1 MVRKR
6 LHAVALVAL
15 FAAGAA
21 CAQTNI
27 DSGMLPTVGGIRFAA
42 DVVATPSIE
51 GRGAIEITYAVI
63 YDELLFLK
71 TEDGKFRS
79 RLEVTAVVYDEEG
92 RQIAGDS
99 WRKTVETD
107 SYEQTNSRAEALRE
121 VITLPV
127 EPGTY
132 RLKLEIRSLDTRAFG
147 VTERRI
153 DVPEIAPG
161 GLAIGTLIFERRKYA
176 DPEAANIFARNPTR
190 EYGEE
195 YPTVRLRIPIYA
207 DPGTRL
213 ELRWS
218 VVDGDRLTQLS
229 GVDTVAQSS
238 FLTEYVR
245 EFSVLG
251 LQVGP
256 YIMRVDVRPT
266 TGGDEEIARSRFL
279 VITSPKSWGEDFEKM
294 VAQISYVATRDE
306 VERILDADPEDR
318 DRAWQDFWDSRDPD
332 PATPEN
338 EFKIEF
344 LRRLGYA
351 NTRFRSV
358 VEGWQTDM
366 GRVYIQYGEP
376 DDIDSQPIGKML
388 HAWET
393 WYYYSEHKKFIF
405 VDKEG
410 FGEFRLVETSPI

>member
-1 MVRKR
+1 MFRTR
-6 LHAVALVAL
+6 ILLAALAAL
-15 FAAGAA
+15 LASGGAR
-21 CAQTNI
+21 AQTNI
-27 DSGMLPTVGGIRFAA
+27 DPGTPLSLGGIRFAA
-42 DVVATPSIE
+42 DVVAAPSID

-71 TEDGKFRS
+71 ADDGGFRS
-79 RLEVTAVVYDEEG
+79 RLEVTAVVYDDDG

-99 WRKTVETD
+99 WRKMIETD
-107 SYEQTNSRAEALRE
+107 SYEQTNSREEALRE
-121 VITLPV
+121 VIALPV
-127 EPGTY
+127 KPGTY
-132 RLKLEIRSLDTRAFG
+132 RLKLELSSLDTRAFG
-147 VTERRI
+147 VTERRV
-153 DVPEIAPG
+153 DVPEVTPG
-161 GLAIGTLIFERRKYA
+161 GLAIGTLTFERRRYK
-176 DPEAANIFARNPTR
+176 DPQAANIFARNPTR

-195 YPTVRLRIPIYA
+195 YPTVRVRIPVYA
-207 DPGTRL
+207 DPGTSL
-213 ELRWS
+213 ELAWFVEAS
-218 VVDGDRLTQLS
+218 DRVTQMS

-245 EFSVLG
+245 EFSVLD

-256 YIMRVDVRPT
+256 YIARVEVKPT
-266 TGGDEEIARSRFL
+266 AGGDKEVARSRFL
-279 VITSPKSWGEDFEKM
+279 VITSPKSWGEDFDKM
-294 VAQISYVATRDE
+294 VAQISYVAGRDE
-306 VERILDADPEDR
+306 VERLLDAEPEDR
-318 DRAWQDFWDSRDPD
+318 DGAWQEFWDSRDPD

-338 EFKIEF
+338 EFKTEF

-393 WYYYSEHKKFIF
+393 WYYYSEHQKFIF

-410 FGEFRLVETSPI
+410 FGEFRLVEKSNI

>member
-1 MVRKR
+1 MTRKW
-6 LHAVALVAL
+6 LELAALAAL
-15 FAAGAA
+15 TVAAGAW
-21 CAQTNI
+21 AQTGI
-27 DSGMLPTVGGIRFAA
+27 DPGAPLSIGGIRFAA
-42 DVVATPSIE
+42 DVVASPSME

-71 TEDGKFRS
+71 TDDGGFRA
-79 RLEVTAVVYDEEG
+79 RVEVTAVVYDDEG

-99 WRKTVETD
+99 WRKTVETE
-107 SYEQTNSRAEALRE
+107 SYEQTNSREEAIRE
-121 VITLPV
+121 FVTLPV

-132 RLKLEIRSLDTRAFG
+132 RLKLELSSLDTRAFG
-147 VTERRI
+147 VTELRVE
-153 DVPEIAPG
+153 VPEVAPG
-161 GLAIGTLIFERRKYA
+161 GLAIGTLTFERRRYA
-176 DPEAANIFARNPTR
+176 DPRAANIFARNPTR

-195 YPTVRLRIPIYA
+195 YPTVRVRIPVYA
-207 DPGTRL
+207 DPGTNL
-213 ELRWS
+213 ELKWFVEGS
-218 VVDGDRLTQLS
+218 DRVTQMS

-251 LQVGP
+251 LEVGP
-256 YIMRVDVRPT
+256 YIARVEVRPT
-266 TGGDEEIARSRFL
+266 TGGDEEVARSRFL

-294 VAQISYVATRDE
+294 IAQISYVASRDD

-318 DRAWQDFWDSRDPD
+318 DRAWQAFWDSRDPD
-332 PATPEN
+332 PSTPEN
-338 EFKIEF
+338 EFKTEF

-376 DDIDSQPIGKML
+376 DDIDSQPVGKML

-393 WYYYSEHKKFIF
+393 WYYYSEHQKFIF

-410 FGEFRLVETSPI
+410 FGEFRLVESSRI

>member
-1 MVRKR
+1 MAPKWQNLITV
-6 LHAVALVAL
+6 LALAAAVQAS
-15 FAAGAA
+15 
-21 CAQTNI
+21 AQTSI
-27 DSGMLPTVGGIRFAA
+27 DPGTPLSVGGIRFAT
-42 DVVATPSIE
+42 DVVAAPSIE
-51 GRGAIEITYAVI
+51 GRGAIEVTYAVI

-71 TEDGKFRS
+71 ADDGGFRA
-79 RLEVTAVVYDEEG
+79 RVEVTAVVYDDDG

-99 WRKTVETD
+99 WREVIRTD
-107 SYEQTNSRAEALRE
+107 SYEQTNSREEALRE

-132 RLKLEIRSLDTRAFG
+132 RLKLELRSLDTRAFG
-147 VTERRI
+147 VTERRV
-153 DVPEIAPG
+153 DVPEVAPG
-161 GLAIGTLIFERRKYA
+161 GLALGTLTFERRKYK
-176 DPEAANIFARNPTR
+176 DPQAANIFARNPTR

-195 YPTVRLRIPIYA
+195 FPTVRIRIPVYA

-213 ELRWS
+213 ELAWFVEGSDR
-218 VVDGDRLTQLS
+218 VVQMS
-229 GVDTVAQSS
+229 GADTVAQSS

-256 YIMRVDVRPT
+256 YVARIEVRPT
-266 TGGDEEIARSRFL
+266 TGGEEEVARSRFL
-279 VITSPKSWGEDFEKM
+279 VITSPKSWGEDFDKM
-294 VAQISYVATRDE
+294 ISQISYVVTRDE
-306 VERILDADPEDR
+306 VERILDAAPEDR
-318 DRAWQDFWDSRDPD
+318 DAAWQAFWDSRDPD

-338 EFKIEF
+338 EFKTEF

-366 GRVYIQYGEP
+366 GRIYIQYGEP
-376 DDIDSQPIGKML
+376 DDVDSQPIGKML

-393 WYYYSEHKKFIF
+393 WYYYSEHKKFVFI
-405 VDKEG
+405 DKDG
-410 FGEFRLVETSPI
+410 FGEFRLVESSSI